1 MAKILVTGS
10 NGQLGSELRD
20 LAKIHLEHQYIFVDV
35 EDLDI
40 TDANAVNTY
49 FKINLFDV
57 CINCA
62 AYTAVDKAETDY
74 DLAFKIN
81 VTGVEYLA
89 QTCQKYDAVFI
100 HISTDFVFDGTSTSP
115 YDEHHAVNPISVYG
129 QTKAEGEYR
138 ALSLNK
144 KTFLIRTSWVYSF
157 YGANFVK
164 TMIKLG
170 KVRAELNVVDD
181 QIGAPTYAG
190 DLAKAIFVFIE
201 KMQSLDYGIYHY
213 SNTGVTTWCGF
224 AQEIMQLY
232 GLQCKVNP
240 ITTDQYPTA
249 AERPKYS
256 LLNTSKTTENL
267 QITIPEWKQSLKHV
281 IQLIKNNEMLEQIDV
296 NKIIA
301 IAEEAGR
308 EIMKIYETDDFA
320 VTDKSDNSPLTKADK
335 AGNAVIVSALQENYP
350 QIPIISEENK
360 MIEYQDRKDWE
371 YFWLVDPLDGTKE
384 FIKKNGE
391 FTVNIALIR
400 NGKPVLGVVGI
411 PAKNQMYYAVEN
423 KGAYKID
430 ENGNKLKLMV
440 NDAKENEIALIGSR
454 SHPSPEFDAYLKDM
468 ETKFSTVN
476 FVPAGSSLKFCLVAE
491 GKADVYPRL
500 GPTMEWDTAAGHAL
514 VLEAGAR
521 VKVYGGDT
529 DLQYNKENL
538 LNPFFIVEKNV

>member
-1 MAKILVTGS
+1 MKILVTGS
-10 NGQLGSELRD
+10 NGQLGSELRVIS
-20 LAKIHLEHQYIFVDV
+20 KQHPEHNYVFVDV
-35 EDLDI
+35 DELDI
-40 TDANAVNTY
+40 TDNNAVLQF
-49 FKINLFDV
+49 FKHGKFDV

-62 AYTAVDKAETDY
+62 AYTAVDKAEADNT
-74 DLAFKIN
+74 LAFKIN

-89 QTCQKYDAVFI
+89 NACQQLDVVFF
-100 HISTDFVFDGTSTSP
+100 HISTDFVFDGNANTP
-115 YDEHHAVNPISVYG
+115 IPIDAEVNPISVYG

-144 KTFLIRTSWVYSF
+144 KTILIRTSWVYSF

-164 TMIKLG
+164 TMLRLG
-170 KVRAELNVVDD
+170 KERTELGVVND
-181 QIGAPTYAG
+181 QIGCPTYAY
-190 DLAKAIFVFIE
+190 DLAWVIFEFIKKLPNIE
-201 KMQSLDYGIYHY
+201 YGIYHF
-213 SNTGVTTWCGF
+213 SNSGITSWHGF
-224 AQEIMQLY
+224 ATAIMQQY
-232 GLQCKVNP
+232 GLNCKVNP
-240 ITTDQYPTA
+240 IPTSAYPTPA
-249 AERPKYS
+249 QRPKYS
-256 LLNTSKTTENL
+256 VMDCSKTIETLNINIPNWENAL
-267 QITIPEWKQSLKHV
+267 QRC
-281 IQLIKNNEMLEQIDV
+281 IQLLKQQEMLDQIDV
-296 NKIIA
+296 KKIIA
-301 IAEEAGR
+301 IAEAAGK
-308 EIMKIYETDDFA
+308 EIMQIYDTDDFA

-335 AGNAVIVSALQENYP
+335 AGNEVIVTALKNQYP

-360 MIEYQDRKDWE
+360 LIAYEDRKDWN

-423 KGAYKID
+423 KGAFKID
-430 ENGNKLKLMV
+430 ENGVETKLFV
-440 NDAKENEIALIGSR
+440 NEPKQDEIALIGSR
-454 SHPSPEFDAYLKDM
+454 SHPSPEFDAYLKDT
-468 ETKFSTVN
+468 ESKFATVN

-521 VKVYGGDT
+521 VKVYGQEI

-538 LNPFFIVEKNV
+538 LNPFFIVERAN